1 MTEAEQLIR
10 SLNRLADVTEQ
21 LSRTCSELLA
31 FSVEDPVIEPEL
43 SSAALRVV
51 SAFDPLIQACVVLN
65 VKTDLFLEREEAA

>member
-10 SLNRLADVTEQ
+10 SLHRLADVTEQ
-21 LSRTCSELLA
+21 LARLGSELLA

-43 SSAALRVV
+43 SSAARRVV
-51 SAFDPLIQACVVLN
+51 AALDPLMQACVVLN